1 MQPASQDLRHSFPG
15 QETNEIAFIF
25 ARPFFFAFIPIILL
39 FLVAFFFGFGVQYV
53 VANGLLFSIEPLT
66 ANLIVLLMGIY
77 ELICVVVFVVALF
90 DFYFDIFI
98 VTNRRVVDIHQE
110 QLFSRPIAELSLE
123 DVEDVKS
130 EVTGIFETIFN
141 YGDVSVQTAG
151 AHDYFN
157 AENLRYPREITSII
171 LDLSQQA
178 KQDIEQG
185 TRHATTPVMAV
196 IDNKPIT
203 DLNDL
208 RKIGAVLPEEMAQL
222 SEGNAS

>member
-1 MQPASQDLRHSFPG
+1 MQDLRHSFPG
-15 QETNEIAFIF
+15 QEENEIVFIF
-25 ARPFFFAFIPIILL
+25 ARPFFLAFIPTILL
-39 FLVAFFFGFGVQYV
+39 FIIAFLFGFAVQYV
-53 VANGLLFSIEPLT
+53 VANGLLFAIQPLS
-66 ANLIVLLMGIY
+66 ANIIVLLMGVY
-77 ELICVVVFVVALF
+77 ELVCVIVFIVALF

-130 EVTGIFETIFN
+130 EVTGLFETIFN
-141 YGDVSVQTAG
+141 YGTVHTQTAG
-151 AHDYFN
+151 AHDYFE

-185 TRHATTPVMAV
+185 VRHATTPVLAV
-196 IDNKPIT
+196 IDNQPIVN
-203 DLNDL
+203 LNDL

-222 SEGNAS
+222 SGNNAP